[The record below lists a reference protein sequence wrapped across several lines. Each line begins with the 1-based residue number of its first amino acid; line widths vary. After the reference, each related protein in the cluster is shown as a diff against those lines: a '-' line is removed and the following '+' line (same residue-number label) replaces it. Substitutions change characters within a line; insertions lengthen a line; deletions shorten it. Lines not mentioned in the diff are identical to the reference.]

1 MPTKDWNPGET
12 KKIFNK
18 ILVLHNTLQGRKE
31 KLLRWVKKIVFPQK
45 KEVNWKDH
53 NSAVAV
59 VIGKIIPP

>member
-1 MPTKDWNPGET
+1 MPTKDRNPGET
-12 KKIFNK
+12 KKYLI
-18 ILVLHNTLQGRKE
+18 ISWSYITLFREE